1 VKAVFPAPFDD
12 PRQQAGVSFDPMTL
26 ADPTRVDRIHRDAA
40 TSDADRGSVALPRA
54 SAPLDGPAF
63 AAGVTELLS
72 AYASGSLRP
81 SQLLGELKAR
91 IETTRTGGEA
101 VLRFVPDA
109 EEAARDS
116 DRRLVEGRARPLEG
130 IPFGVKDI
138 IDVAGAV
145 VTSGSHFTGD
155 RVAFIDASAVAA
167 LRAAGAIPFAMT
179 ATTEFA
185 AGSPHN
191 PRFGPVTNPHDR
203 SRWTGGSSTGSGAA
217 LAARLM
223 PLALGTDT
231 GGSIRVPS
239 CWCGTTGL
247 KPSRDLV
254 SRQGVAPLSW
264 TLDHVGPMARSAEDI
279 ARVLP
284 FMIRNGAGRLARQV
298 AALLDNGSVAGS
310 VEGLRLGV
318 PVNWFTET
326 VDHHVL
332 DNWQSALRQFEA
344 LGCRLV
350 PLAPIDMEP
359 LHEAGWII
367 LQSELAS
374 LHAARLDRAE
384 LFDPGLLH
392 RLKNGLGFSARDY
405 GEALQRRVLA
415 LETFLSAM
423 GEVDAIV
430 TPGLGGEAGHLDN
443 LTIDVDG
450 QSHAFQSII
459 SRNTMIFDVTGLPAL
474 MLPSGVGRSGLPTGI
489 QIVGHPGGDALC
501 LRLGRALQEVTDFHR
516 MMPGEDAA

>member
-1 VKAVFPAPFDD
+1 
-12 PRQQAGVSFDPMTL
+12 MTL
-26 ADPTRVDRIHRDAA
+26 ADPTRVDRIHREAV
-40 TSDADRGSVALPRA
+40 TSEADTGSVVLPLA
-54 SAPLDGPAF
+54 SAPLKGPAI

-81 SQLLGELKAR
+81 SELLGQLKAR

-101 VLRFVPDA
+101 VLRFVASA

-116 DRRLVEGRARPLEG
+116 DRRLVEGRARSLEG

-138 IDVAGAV
+138 IDVTGAA

-155 RVAFIDASAVAA
+155 RVATVDASVVAA
-167 LRAAGAIPFAMT
+167 LRSAGAIPFAMT

-191 PRFGPVTNPHDR
+191 PRFGKVTNPHDR
-203 SRWTGGSSTGSGAA
+203 SRWTGGSSTGSGAS

-247 KPSRDLV
+247 KPSRELV

-284 FMIRNGAGRLARQV
+284 FMIRDGAERLARQV
-298 AALLDNGSVAGS
+298 AALLDNGS

-318 PVNWFTET
+318 PVNWFTEM
-326 VDHHVL
+326 VDQHVL

-350 PLAPIDMEP
+350 QLAPIDMEP
-359 LHEAGWII
+359 LQEAGWII

-405 GEALQRRVLA
+405 GEALQRRVVA

-430 TPGLGGEAGHLDN
+430 TPGLGGEAGRLDT
-443 LTIDVDG
+443 LTVDVDG

-474 MLPSGVGRSGLPTGI
+474 MLPSGVGRSRLSTGI

-501 LRLGRALQEVTDFHR
+501 LRLGRAFQEVTDFHR
-516 MMPGEDAA
+516 MMPKEDVA

>member
-1 VKAVFPAPFDD
+1 VKAALPAPLDD
-12 PRQQAGVSFDPMTL
+12 PRPSARVSFDPMTL

-40 TSDADRGSVALPRA
+40 ASDADTGAVVLPLA
-54 SAPLDGPAF
+54 SALLEGPAV
-63 AAGVTELLS
+63 AAGVTQLLL

-81 SQLLGELKAR
+81 SELLGQLKTR
-91 IETTRTGGEA
+91 IEATRTGEEA
-101 VLRFVPDA
+101 VLRFVPGA

-116 DRRLVEGRARPLEG
+116 DRRLVEGRARSLEG

-138 IDVAGAV
+138 IDVTGAA

-155 RVAFIDASAVAA
+155 RVATVDAPVIAA
-167 LRAAGAIPFAMT
+167 LRSAGAIPFAMT

-191 PRFGPVTNPHDR
+191 PRFGTVTHPHDR

-247 KPSRDLV
+247 KPSRELV

-264 TLDHVGPMARSAEDI
+264 TLDHVGPMARSVEDI

-284 FMIRNGAGRLARQV
+284 FMMRDGAGRLARHV
-298 AALLDNGSVAGS
+298 AALLDNGA

-318 PVNWFTET
+318 PVNWFTEM
-326 VDHHVL
+326 VDQHVL

-359 LHEAGWII
+359 LHEAGWVI

-405 GEALQRRVLA
+405 GEALQRRVVA
-415 LETFLSAM
+415 LETFLLAM

-430 TPGLGGEAGHLDN
+430 TPGLGGEAGRLDT
-443 LTIDVDG
+443 LTVDVDG

-501 LRLGRALQEVTDFHR
+501 LRLGRAFQEVTDFHR
-516 MMPGEDAA
+516 MMPKEDVA